1 MSRLPLPRASTDVA
15 LRRRKTAVE
24 CGMRQ
29 TSLKSSNTPRASTS
43 TRSTKHST
51 TRTCGYTAA
60 GRPSG
65 CTVKLGRELLRMRLA
80 RLSVFAIV
88 LAGCGNGAGGDAAT
102 PGVPEQTQ
110 AISAIPSQP
119 ETLLPTPNATSPT
132 ATPVKQTGTVIKS
145 AKRPVRDDAFRRHRP
160 GDLPLRQGADQQ
172 ARVLRRLRRGMATGT
187 HRRLA
192 SAAGGTKQDLLGT
205 IKRTTQVT
213 YRGHPQYFYAHEGKN
228 EVKCHN

>member
-1 MSRLPLPRASTDVA
+1 
-15 LRRRKTAVE
+15 
-24 CGMRQ
+24 
-29 TSLKSSNTPRASTS
+29 
-43 TRSTKHST
+43 
-51 TRTCGYTAA
+51 
-60 GRPSG
+60 
-65 CTVKLGRELLRMRLA
+65 MRLA

-187 HRRLA
+187 HRRLGSRRKWDETGSPRHHQA
-192 SAAGGTKQDLLGT
+192 DRRYDPGEVWRPSAVLLRPRGQKRGEVPQHPRVRRSLAGRDPGRPTGCTLTSFPMWSAVKA
-205 IKRTTQVT
+205 VT
-213 YRGHPQYFYAHEGKN
+213 RS
-228 EVKCHN
+228 